1 MALIVTDPTTLIT
14 GGDSG
19 TAFAAPLSL
28 DTTAKTI
35 TIAPGSGV
43 LPNAA
48 DGVTGQALYS
58 ALKILWKNNST
69 YIKFP
74 FPMEAITPE
83 QFEFINGWAPADADT
98 RKALRTCGWVERNTS
113 GAILKMFAGIISL
126 GSLGETDQPYYQ
138 QVSSTTAS
146 VDFTFQGPVNEAVQI
161 IDDPNGDGNY
171 VDGYD
176 RRSYLKLFAREY
188 QKTYASSQLS
198 DIGVTSMTY
207 IVYRFPLANAS
218 DAIKITHAD
227 GTVSTTTPY
236 TETVITWARDAD
248 NSYALFNVIGNFTA
262 TGVTYAKSD
271 VVKDTGNNR
280 WYKCILGYTT
290 SSSAQPSSD
299 ATHWA
304 SYTEGE
310 KQIGSGYYPFTVIID
325 ADTDVGAAAS
335 GDARTAQI
343 YEKIQ
348 YQLRQATDIDAGT
361 NGTITGKTADSLLR
375 FVGDTLVTSNGVF
388 IESVNAN
395 DINIIEFYDGT
406 GAKVTYPFVAAGNLL
421 FNDNLVND
429 ANSKYWMFFTTLP
442 GATNDYGESGAVI
455 VQDNAAADLTGTVS
469 GASIPFTFAYDS
481 NNQGGRTPA
490 TDADVTVVAIGLST
504 GQFVKTTATITRTAG
519 QNISLVAPLE
529 RNYSNP

>member
-1 MALIVTDPTTLIT
+1 MALIITDPTTLIS

-28 DTTAKTI
+28 DTGAKTI
-35 TIAPGSGV
+35 TITPGSGV
-43 LPNAA
+43 LPAAA

-69 YIKFP
+69 YIKYP

-83 QFEFINGWAPADADT
+83 QFEFINGWAPANATT
-98 RKALRTCGWVERNTS
+98 RKALRTCGWVERNAS
-113 GAILKMFAGIISL
+113 NQIIKMFAGIVSL
-126 GSLGETDQPYYQ
+126 GSLGASDQPYYQ
-138 QVSSTTAS
+138 QVSSSTAS
-146 VDFTFQGPVNEAVQI
+146 VDFTFTGPVNEAVQI
-161 IDDPNGDGNY
+161 IDDPNGDGSY

-176 RRSYLKLFAREY
+176 RRTYLKLFAREY

-207 IVYRFPLANAS
+207 IVYRFPLANADDS
-218 DAIKITHAD
+218 LKITHAD

-236 TETVITWARDAD
+236 TETIITWARDSN
-248 NSYALFNVIGNFTA
+248 NSYALFNVIGDFDND
-262 TGVTYAKSD
+262 GYTYAKSD

-325 ADTDVGAAAS
+325 ADTDVGASAS

-348 YQLRQATDIDAGT
+348 YQLRQNADIDAGS
-361 NGTITGKTADSLLR
+361 NGSITGKTADSLLR

-395 DINIIEFYDGT
+395 DINIIEFYDATGT
-406 GAKVTYPFVAAGNLL
+406 KRTYPFVAAGNLL
-421 FNDNLVND
+421 FNSNLVND
-429 ANSKYWMFFTTLP
+429 ASAKYWMFFTDLP
-442 GATNDYGESGAVI
+442 GGNDYGTSNAII
-455 VQDNAAADLTGTVS
+455 VDDNAGTDITGTVS

-481 NNQGGRTPA
+481 NVQGGRTA
-490 TDADVTVVAIGLST
+490 GTDADVTVVAIGLNT
-504 GQFVKTTATITRTAG
+504 GQFVTTTATITRSAG
-519 QNISLVAPLE
+519 QNISLTAALE